1 METAAMDQIVD
12 EGVEALKA
20 SADHLLEVVKEKP
33 VIVLTGR
40 HLGDHVRDL
49 LQAAIGKPRI
59 PKN

>member
-1 METAAMDQIVD
+1 MDQIVD

-20 SADHLLEVVKEKP
+20 SADHLLEAVKEKP